1 MTLFASDLYRN
12 FAIGFVGAA
21 LVIGAISMDNLGE
34 AIEAPAS
41 AAEAR
46 AVEEAF
52 KITPE
57 FDVTQPIDGAGA

>member
-21 LVIGAISMDNLGE
+21 LVIGAINMDNLGE

-41 AAEAR
+41 AAETLGA
-46 AVEEAF
+46 EQAF
-52 KITPE
+52 EIAPE